1 MDNNEESDEVLVQ
14 WAADF
19 RRIEGRRMLKATY
32 SSESNHQSGSLLM
45 KQESLFESF
54 CNRESYFQL
63 LKDLLSR
70 RKN

>member
-1 MDNNEESDEVLVQ
+1 MDNNEESDVLVQ

-19 RRIEGRRMLKATY
+19 RKIEGRRMLKVAY
-32 SSESNHQSGSLLM
+32 SSESNHRSRSLLM
-45 KQESLFESF
+45 KQESLFESLS
-54 CNRESYFQL
+54 NRKSYFQL